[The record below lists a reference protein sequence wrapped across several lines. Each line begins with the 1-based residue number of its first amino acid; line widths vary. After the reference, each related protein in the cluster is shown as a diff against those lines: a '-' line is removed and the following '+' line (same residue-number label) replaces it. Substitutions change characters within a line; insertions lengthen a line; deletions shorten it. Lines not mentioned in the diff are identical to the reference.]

1 MVLVIRVEV
10 CFLYAGL
17 AVSQKGDSVEIEK
30 NRFKRAIQ
38 KREIQ
43 IGLWTGLA
51 NHISMEILKDA
62 GFEWILI
69 DMEHYPNEI
78 PLLAGQLQAL
88 EGGSATPIVRPPWND
103 PVWVKRILDQGVFS
117 LLFPMIQTAGEA
129 ELAVAATRYPP
140 KGIRGVSYNHR
151 GNRFGRV
158 SNYLEKIEDELCV
171 LVQIETQ
178 KALANIEDIASVNGV
193 DGVFFGPAD
202 LSCDMGFPGQLGHP
216 DVSKAILNGHEVVK
230 RLGKPTG
237 ILTGIENDARMFIEA
252 GMNFVAVGS
261 DLALLARGS
270 EALRKKF

>member
-1 MVLVIRVEV
+1 MALAIRVEV
-10 CFLYAGL
+10 YFTCSMKAL
-17 AVSQKGDSVEIEK
+17 SQKGNSVEIEK

-38 KREIQ
+38 NGEVQ

-51 NHISMEILKDA
+51 NHISMEILKDS

-88 EGGSATPIVRPPWND
+88 EGSSATPIVRPPWND
-103 PVWVKRILDQGVFS
+103 PVWIKRILDQGVFS
-117 LLFPMIQTAGEA
+117 LLFPMIQTAEEA
-129 ELAVAATRYPP
+129 ELAVSATRYPP

-158 SNYLEKIEDELCV
+158 SNYLEKIEDELCI
-171 LVQIETQ
+171 LVQIETRR
-178 KALANIEDIASVNGV
+178 ALTNVEDIASIDGV

-216 DVSKAILNGHEVVK
+216 DVSKAILAGHEVVK
-230 RLGKPTG
+230 KIGKPTG
-237 ILTGIENDARMFIEA
+237 ILTGIENDAKMFIDA

-270 EALRKKF
+270 EALRRKF

>member
-1 MVLVIRVEV
+1 M
-10 CFLYAGL
+10 
-17 AVSQKGDSVEIEK
+17 EIEK

-38 KREIQ
+38 KKQKQ

-51 NHISMEILKDA
+51 NHLSMEILKDS

-69 DMEHYPNEI
+69 DMEHYPNED

-88 EGGSATPIVRPPWND
+88 EGGTATPIVRPPWND

-117 LLFPMIQTAGEA
+117 LLFPMIQTAEEA
-129 ELAVAATRYPP
+129 ERAVSSTRYPP
-140 KGIRGVSYNHR
+140 TGIRGVSYNHR

-158 SNYLEKIEDELCV
+158 TDYLDKIEEELCV
-171 LVQIETQ
+171 LVQIETR
-178 KALANIEDIASVNGV
+178 KALGNVEAIAAVDGV

-216 DVSKAILNGHEVVK
+216 DVSAAILEGHEKVQKV
-230 RLGKPTG
+230 GKPTG
-237 ILTGIENDARMFIEA
+237 ILTGIEKDAKMFIEA
-252 GMNFVAVGS
+252 GMSFVAVGS

-270 EALRKKF
+270 EALRGKFD